1 VANLIPY
8 KGHADLLDAFGSIR
22 EQLPQNWEL
31 WCVGRDDGIGQG
43 LKERAERLGIASH
56 VRFLGSRS
64 DVPDLLLRAD
74 VGVLCSHEEGFS
86 NAVLEAMAAGLP
98 MVVTDVGG
106 NAEAVVD
113 GDTGY
118 VVPPKDPPRLAEAL
132 LSVALDARRSDM
144 GARGRKRAEELF
156 SMDAC
161 LHQYELLYQEA
172 VPALRVTPATAD

>member
-1 VANLIPY
+1 
-8 KGHADLLDAFGSIR
+8 
-22 EQLPQNWEL
+22 
-31 WCVGRDDGIGQG
+31 
-43 LKERAERLGIASH
+43 
-56 VRFLGSRS
+56 
-64 DVPDLLLRAD
+64 
-74 VGVLCSHEEGFS
+74 
-86 NAVLEAMAAGLP
+86 VLEAMAAGLP

-118 VVPPKDPPRLAEAL
+118 VVPPKDPPRLAQAL